1 MDFLKAEQIG
11 SAKWRVLAIPFGGE
25 FKGGKDSD
33 REFFSVRTDIKPTWF
48 NERPA
53 LFHHGKD
60 AGVGDDSIGI
70 EDELELD
77 PKLGWWAKLWLD
89 RSHRYHAAV
98 DSLLRAGKMYGSSGP
113 LSHLVKIGR
122 DGEILVWP
130 HIEQTLTPTPAN
142 RLSRIEPIKA
152 FADFTSAGIDTE
164 ALKALVDAADIPD
177 LEGPTADLR
186 DDLSPDGGSGD
197 PGDLSGD
204 GGSEAIQRLPG
215 DPKRE
220 RAKRQLAD
228 LAPRLGQLTNG

>member
-1 MDFLKAEQIG
+1 MDFLKAEQLG

-33 REFFSVRTDIKPTWF
+33 REKFTIRTDIKPKWF
-48 NERPA
+48 SERPA

-60 AGVGDDSIGI
+60 PSVGDDVIGV

-77 PKLGWWAKLWLD
+77 PKLGWWAKVWLD

-113 LSHLVKIGR
+113 LAHLVKIGKG
-122 DGEILVWP
+122 GEILVWP

-152 FADFTSAGIDTE
+152 FADFTSAGIATD
-164 ALKALVDAADIPD
+164 ALKALVDAELEPTTD
-177 LEGPTADLR
+177 LDSQTADLPA
-186 DDLSPDGGSGD
+186 DLDEPAADADESGD
-197 PGDLSGD
+197 AA
-204 GGSEAIQRLPG
+204 AIQRLTG
-215 DPKRE
+215 EIDR
-220 RAKRQLAD
+220 LAE
-228 LAPRLGQLTNG
+228 LIAELRR